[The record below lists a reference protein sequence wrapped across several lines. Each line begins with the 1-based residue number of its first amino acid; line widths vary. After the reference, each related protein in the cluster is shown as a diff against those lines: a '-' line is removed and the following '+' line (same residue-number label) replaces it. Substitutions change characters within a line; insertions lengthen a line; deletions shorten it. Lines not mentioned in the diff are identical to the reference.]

1 MIWGFRNL
9 DRYGGS
15 EDSRRDCC
23 VKRSRAGCKATQ
35 AGEATKFVT
44 FWWALNAGFGRR
56 CIARPGR
63 NRLMQQCPL
72 PGPRLIFGLADE
84 RKSPALL
91 PFHSS
96 VRAGDH
102 EA

>member
-44 FWWALNAGFGRR
+44 FWWALDAGFGRR

-63 NRLMQQCPL
+63 NRLMQQCPSEYPDL
-72 PGPRLIFGLADE
+72 LAAAIRDIAIHHGVGTTIANTT
-84 RKSPALL
+84 P
-91 PFHSS
+91 
-96 VRAGDH
+96 
-102 EA
+102 